1 MAQSGSFVV
10 KCFNREGT
18 WCRKEGRMNFDLFGD
33 LELIEVKP
41 TVHGGGHKCNKVTI
55 GSKKNV
61 ITISKGLMEDLPWA
75 DTERVNLYACGNM
88 FVFKK
93 HKVGLV
99 KVKRTKNGGG
109 RITGMNVCLE
119 ILSRCKGNRHFEGEV
134 QEDAIF
140 FKPIAKGEI

>member
-10 KCFNREGT
+10 KCFNREGA

-41 TVHGGGHKCNKVTI
+41 SVHGGGRKCNKVTI

-88 FVFKK
+88 FVFK
-93 HKVGLV
+93 
-99 KVKRTKNGGG
+99 
-109 RITGMNVCLE
+109 
-119 ILSRCKGNRHFEGEV
+119 
-134 QEDAIF
+134 
-140 FKPIAKGEI
+140 